1 MKMAQIVK
9 KLKIGKNCKKI
20 SKKANTKYSL
30 TKRKN
35 QKCSKLK
42 KETILTKFDPT
53 ENNLRRKTMND
64 DS

>member
-20 SKKANTKYSL
+20 SKKANIKYSL

-53 ENNLRRKTMND
+53 ENNLRKKTTND